1 MLQDMGREC
10 LLSKLD
16 IKSAYRLLPVNPA
29 EFDQLGFM
37 FDNKFYF
44 DKAMPF
50 VCSISCASWEKVSTF
65 LDAIAKQ
72 NSSVGDLSIMLMIF
86 SLLVKL
92 KLIIV

>member
-1 MLQDMGREC
+1 MVQDMDLEC

-16 IKSAYRLLPVNPA
+16 IKSTYRLLPVISA

-50 VCSISCASWEKVSTF
+50 GCNISCAS
-65 LDAIAKQ
+65 
-72 NSSVGDLSIMLMIF
+72 
-86 SLLVKL
+86 
-92 KLIIV
+92 